1 MRENGPSEEDL
12 RAIER
17 LHQKDMEASRIS
29 DFETLRSVVTDDAVI
44 LPPGGEPIR
53 GKEELDASFGRM
65 GDGMGQVEVL
75 DYVLDFREVKIL
87 GDYAFEWGEIRGSMR
102 QAGGEPQ
109 RSTYNVMRI
118 LQRQPDG
125 EWKVHR
131 SIWNERPMNDS
142 NEPLA

>member
-1 MRENGPSEEDL
+1 VTENDPCEEDL
-12 RAIER
+12 RAIEG
-17 LHQKDMEASRIS
+17 LHQKDMEASRTAN
-29 DFETLRSVVTDDAVI
+29 FETLRSVLTDDAVI
-44 LPPGGEPIR
+44 LPPDGRPIC
-53 GKEELDASFGRM
+53 GTEELDANFGRM
-65 GDGMGQVEVL
+65 RDGMAQVEVL
-75 DYVLDFREVKIL
+75 EYVLDFREVKIF

-102 QAGGEPQ
+102 QTGGEPQ

-131 SIWNERPMNDS
+131 SMWNERPTNDP

>member
-17 LHQKDMEASRIS
+17 LHQKDMEASRTA
-29 DFETLRSVVTDDAVI
+29 DFETLRSVMTDEAVI
-44 LPPGGEPIR
+44 LPPDGEPVCGR
-53 GKEELDASFGRM
+53 EELDASFGRM

-75 DYVLDFREVKIL
+75 EYVLDFKEVKIL

-102 QAGGEPQ
+102 QKGGEPQ
-109 RSTYNVMRI
+109 RSTYDVMRI
-118 LQRQPDG
+118 LHRQSNG

-131 SIWNERPMNDS
+131 SIWNERPTNDP
-142 NEPLA
+142 NEPLG

>member
-75 DYVLDFREVKIL
+75 DYVLDFREAKIL
-87 GDYAFEWGEIRGSMR
+87 GDYAFE
-102 QAGGEPQ
+102 
-109 RSTYNVMRI
+109 
-118 LQRQPDG
+118 
-125 EWKVHR
+125 
-131 SIWNERPMNDS
+131 
-142 NEPLA
+142 